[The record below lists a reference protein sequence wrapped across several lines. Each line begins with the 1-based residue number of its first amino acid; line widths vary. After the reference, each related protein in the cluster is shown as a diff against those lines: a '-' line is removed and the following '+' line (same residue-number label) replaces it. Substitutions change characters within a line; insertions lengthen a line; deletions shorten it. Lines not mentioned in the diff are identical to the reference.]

1 MNQKQKI
8 FKFGDKKSLSAGRQ
22 GFIPL
27 QKKTGNC
34 NNEFMDSF
42 KSVFKSPKKAKIFVT
57 GFTLIEILIVIV
69 IIGIL
74 ATVVVI
80 ALAQSAKEKARIAAG
95 QQLADSM
102 RASMEERVYGEDVS
116 GSWLKFD
123 NNVNDSW
130 GSYNGATISGA
141 VNYLP
146 NGGINNGGTYSF
158 SSGGGYINLDGLNFH
173 SDGSSWT
180 FSAWVKTSSG
190 GSVFSQGRPSTV
202 PFLIFRIVGG
212 GTFNVSITDNG
223 WGQDANITSTASV
236 NNGNW
241 NHIAVITDAGA
252 NTIKIY
258 INGELDNT
266 SGYNPAGVATFTRGA
281 IAAFRRGGTTT
292 SSFNGEIDEVQ
303 LLNATTT
310 AYQIQQYYAESA
322 PKYRMTL
329 K

>member
-1 MNQKQKI
+1 MT
-8 FKFGDKKSLSAGRQ
+8 KK
-22 GFIPL
+22 
-27 QKKTGNC
+27 KK
-34 NNEFMDSF
+34 
-42 KSVFKSPKKAKIFVT
+42 K
-57 GFTLIEILIVIV
+57 GFTLIELLIVIA
-69 IIGIL
+69 IIGVL

-102 RASMEERVYGEDVS
+102 RAAMEEKVYGETIT
-116 GSWLKFD
+116 GSWLKFN
-123 NNVNDSW
+123 NNVDDSW
-130 GSYNGATISGA
+130 GGYNGATISGA

-173 SDGSSWT
+173 SNGSSWT
-180 FSAWVKTSSG
+180 FSAWVKTSST
-190 GSVFSQGRPSTV
+190 GSVFSQGRNSTV

-212 GTFNVSITDNG
+212 GTFNVSLMGNS
-223 WGQDANITSTASV
+223 WVSKSNITSVASV

-241 NHIAVITDAGA
+241 NHIAVVTDAGA

-258 INGELDNT
+258 INGELDGT
-266 SGYNPAGVATFTRGA
+266 SGYDPTGVSTFTQGA
-281 IAAFRRGGTTT
+281 IAAFRRTNGLST
-292 SSFNGEIDEVQ
+292 SSFTGEIDEVQ

-310 AYQIQQYYAESA
+310 AYQIQQYYTESA
-322 PKYRMTL
+322 PKHRMTL